1 MKNET
6 KKIKVIKKSEIGR
19 IKKPIVKKRDSA
31 DFTTKRTVATITA
44 WIDELQQRRSEEA
57 KSAIEQLN
65 RPQPIT
71 RRQERRADQASLVS
85 NDFNNTSNDFGSE
98 RSGKP
103 SIDNLERKAVFKHG
117 FFVFHFSDCHIPGT
131 F

>member
-65 RPQPIT
+65 RPQPHN
-71 RRQERRADQASLVS
+71 A
-85 NDFNNTSNDFGSE
+85 
-98 RSGKP
+98 
-103 SIDNLERKAVFKHG
+103 
-117 FFVFHFSDCHIPGT
+117 
-131 F
+131 